1 MAELFTP
8 TPWMSLSHPPP
19 VTSQLSEE
27 SGSVESEETASSI
40 PRGSVSQQHRGL
52 VSQQHRGLGTSE
64 GTASHIPQM
73 AGSWGTREGVGCSK
87 TGREQVERPCIG
99 ERGGEGGVTVGEEE
113 TVEETDEEG
122 EACSE
127 GGGTQF
133 TCFTG
138 TKIQTLT
145 YC

>member
-8 TPWMSLSHPPP
+8 TPLMSLTHLPP

-27 SGSVESEETASSI
+27 SGSVESEETASPI
-40 PRGSVSQQHRGL
+40 PRGS

-64 GTASHIPQM
+64 GTASPIPQT
-73 AGSWGTREGVGCSK
+73 AASWGTREGVGCSK
-87 TGREQVERPCIG
+87 TGREQVGRPCIG

-122 EACSE
+122 EVCSE